1 MKLGRNDP
9 CSCGSGKKYKH
20 CCEGKVAS
28 RSAAPSPDEF
38 NQLVAL
44 YNARRYAELE
54 SRAHALIGRY
64 PDAGFAWKLLGAAL
78 QMQGK
83 NALTAFQ
90 QTAELMPGDAEAHF
104 NLGVVQKSLG
114 LIEDA
119 AASYRRALQLNPAYA
134 EAHGNLGN
142 VLKDL
147 GQLDDAVASY
157 RSALKIKP
165 DSADAHN
172 NLGTVLKDLGNL
184 DAAIES
190 YLRALELKPD
200 YAEAHTNLGNIQKD
214 MGLFDAALKNYRRAL
229 EIDAEC
235 DEAML
240 GVSHVCVINGEM
252 NEAEEMVKRALE
264 IKPDNLEARFL
275 LANIRKAQAGDENLA
290 ALLAVEEK
298 ARSSGSPMQHKTA
311 ISLHFALGKC
321 FDDLGDHDRAFPH
334 FIEGCKLRRATFKY
348 DAAQVTQNF
357 NDVIRVFDRAT
368 IARLRGGGNASQV
381 PIFVLGMPRSGTTL
395 TEQIFASH
403 PEVYGAGE
411 LPDIPRIAQREVA
424 GATGF
429 PGNIL
434 ALDQESLAKWGDDY
448 VAGLRKRA
456 PDARHITDKLP
467 DNFWFIGLIHVMLP
481 KAKIIHVNRNPV
493 DTCLS
498 CFTKL
503 SSRGLEQSYD
513 LAELGRYYA
522 DYARLMDHWREVL
535 PAGAFLDVQY
545 EDIVA
550 DQETQARRMIAFCDL
565 EWNDACLDFHNSQRS
580 VNTASMTQ
588 VRRPIYKSSV
598 ERWRPYEKYL
608 GPLLDALGDLAP
620 KRGLNRER

>member
-1 MKLGRNDP
+1 LHFEIK
-9 CSCGSGKKYKH
+9 SGPVIIPDMSNKKISKA
-20 CCEGKVAS
+20 G
-28 RSAAPSPDEF
+28 APSPDEF
-38 NQLVAL
+38 NLLVGL
-44 YNARRYAELE
+44 YSARRYAELE
-54 SRAHALIGRY
+54 SRANALTGRY
-64 PDAGFAWKLLGAAL
+64 PDSGFAWKLLGAAL

-83 NALTAFQ
+83 PALAAFQ
-90 QTAELMPGDAEAHF
+90 KTAELMPADAEAHF

-114 LIEDA
+114 QLDQA
-119 AASYRRALQLNPAYA
+119 AASYRRAIMLNPAYA

-147 GQLDDAVASY
+147 GKLDEAVACY
-157 RSALKIKP
+157 RNALKIKP
-165 DSADAHN
+165 GAADAHN
-172 NLGTVLKDLGNL
+172 NLGTALKDLGKP
-184 DAAIES
+184 DEAIES
-190 YLRALELKPD
+190 YRRAIELRPG
-200 YAEAHTNLGNIQKD
+200 YAEAHTNLGNVQKD
-214 MGLFDAALKNYRRAL
+214 IGLYDDALLNYRKAL
-229 EIDAEC
+229 EIDVGC

-240 GVSHVCVINGEM
+240 GISHICMINGEM
-252 NEAEEMVKRALE
+252 NEAELMVKKALG

-275 LANIRKAQAGDENLA
+275 LANIKKTQAGDDNLA

-298 ARSSGSPMQHKTA
+298 ALSGVAPLSDRTI

-321 FDDLGDHDRAFPH
+321 LDDLGEHDRAFPH
-334 FIEGCKLRRATFKY
+334 FSAGCKLRRATLRY
-348 DAAQVTQNF
+348 DAEQVAQNF
-357 NDVIRVFDRAT
+357 KDVMRIFDRAT
-368 IARLRGGGNASQV
+368 IERLRGGGYASQV
-381 PIFVLGMPRSGTTL
+381 PVFVLGMPRSGTTL
-395 TEQIFASH
+395 TEQIIASH

-424 GATGF
+424 GTKGF

-434 ALDQESLAKWGDDY
+434 ALDHDGLAKWGDDY
-448 VAGLRKRA
+448 VTGLRKHA

-467 DNFWFIGLIHVMLP
+467 DNFWFLGLIHVMLP

-522 DYARLMDHWREVL
+522 DYARLMDHWRDVL

-550 DQETQARRMIAFCDL
+550 DQEAQARRMIDFCGL
-565 EWNDACLDFHNSQRS
+565 EWNDACINFHKHKRS
-580 VNTASMTQ
+580 VNTASVTQ

-608 GPLLDALGDLAP
+608 GPLLDALGDLVP
-620 KRGLNRER
+620 QRINS